1 MREIIFIVGATVV
14 SWIAFAEWL
23 SPGVFGQF

>member
-14 SWIAFAEWL
+14 GWIAFAEWL
-23 SPGVFGQF
+23 SPGISGHF